1 VEECN
6 TTRYLS
12 NSQGKRDFFVACF
25 LEDLTSPA
33 VLLSDPCLAQ
43 MQAVVHK
50 CHQHSMTWATG
61 QQGEAK

>member
-1 VEECN
+1 M
-6 TTRYLS
+6 
-12 NSQGKRDFFVACF
+12 DFFVACF

-33 VLLSDPCLAQ
+33 VLLSDLCLAQ